1 MDFTIVTPSYRQLD
15 WLACC
20 IASVADQEGVTV
32 EHIVQDAQT
41 EGFAEFAEKMRQR
54 WPDREGYRRVM
65 ISEPD
70 NGMYDAV
77 NKGLKRG
84 SGRICA
90 YLNCDEQY
98 LPGALRRVKNQV
110 AADPGPDLWVGD
122 VIVVDSS
129 GQALCQR
136 KVLPPTRRHTW
147 SCHLSALTAATFF
160 RAPVI
165 ESNFFFD
172 PSYRAAADAEWF
184 VRLLQAGK
192 KIGRLG
198 LVCSTFVEGD
208 RNLGLSPAA
217 LRERERLD
225 RSAPSWIRAFS
236 WFWVLEHRARRW
248 LWGCHKK
255 SDTQYEIYLPAHPRR
270 NSFAAPRLR
279 TSWPNRLWQK

>member
-110 AADPGPDLWVGD
+110 AADPGPDLWVEYFGQCGGTSVSRHRNAQGRKEAGGSGGGD
-122 VIVVDSS
+122 FGFGGAGAGWSERENCEDCVI
-129 GQALCQR
+129 
-136 KVLPPTRRHTW
+136 LPWPRR
-147 SCHLSALTAATFF
+147 S
-160 RAPVI
+160 
-165 ESNFFFD
+165 
-172 PSYRAAADAEWF
+172 
-184 VRLLQAGK
+184 
-192 KIGRLG
+192 
-198 LVCSTFVEGD
+198 
-208 RNLGLSPAA
+208 AA
-217 LRERERLD
+217 LQKFQGPT
-225 RSAPSWIRAFS
+225 S
-236 WFWVLEHRARRW
+236 
-248 LWGCHKK
+248 K
-255 SDTQYEIYLPAHPRR
+255 SL
-270 NSFAAPRLR
+270 
-279 TSWPNRLWQK
+279 